1 MPQLN
6 PYYMRYFNDTQNTQL
21 TYDQRR
27 MLNNYINM
35 YNNTLLE
42 IQGLNAYLRELRLN
56 IDYIFFQS
64 NEANLEQNS
73 RNRQYLNNTT
83 PYIDIRRTR
92 RHNRTHTISNEEFLQ
107 PIAIIPTITQITT
120 ATRLV
125 RFGNILNPVNVICP
139 ITQDP
144 FVQDEVVTQINYCS
158 HLFNSLSLNTWFL
171 SKCIC
176 PICRY
181 DIRQYRADNILE
193 TPTTLN
199 TTFIQTQ
206 TEPITTSVSYIEPQ
220 TFRFRD
226 ISNNDD
232 LRIQYARE
240 YNDLLTTDVS
250 NSFYP

>member
-1 MPQLN
+1 MSNSN
-6 PYYMRYFNDTQNTQL
+6 PFYMRYFNDTQNTQL
-21 TYDQRR
+21 TSDQRR

-42 IQGLNAYLRELRLN
+42 MQGLNAYLRELRRN
-56 IDYIFFQS
+56 IDYIYFQS
-64 NEANLEQNS
+64 NEALLEQNS
-73 RNRQYLNNTT
+73 RNIQYRNNTT

-92 RHNRTHTISNEEFLQ
+92 RYNRTHTILNEDFLD

-120 ATRLV
+120 ATQLV
-125 RFGNILNPVNVICP
+125 CFGNILNPVNVICP

-144 FVQDEVVTQINYCS
+144 FVQDEIVTQIKYCS

-181 DIRQYRADNILE
+181 DIRQYRANNTFE
-193 TPTTLN
+193 TPTTIN
-199 TTFIQTQ
+199 TTLIQSQ
-206 TEPITTSVSYIEPQ
+206 TEPITTSVSYIEQP
-220 TFRFRD
+220 FRFRD

-232 LRIQYARE
+232 LARQYARE
-240 YNDLLTTDVS
+240 YNDLLTTDIS

>member
-1 MPQLN
+1 MHNSN
-6 PYYMRYFNDTQNTQL
+6 PFYMRYFNDTQNTQL
-21 TYDQRR
+21 TSDQRI

-42 IQGLNAYLRELRLN
+42 MQGLNAYLRELRHN
-56 IDYIFFQS
+56 IDYIYFQS
-64 NEANLEQNS
+64 NEFNLEHI
-73 RNRQYLNNTT
+73 RINRQYRNNTT

-92 RHNRTHTISNEEFLQ
+92 RYNRTHTILNEDFFD

-120 ATRLV
+120 ATQLV
-125 RFGNILNPVNVICP
+125 CFGNILNPVNVICP

-144 FVQDEVVTQINYCS
+144 FVQDEIVTQIKYCS

-181 DIRQYRADNILE
+181 DIRQYRANNTFE
-193 TPTTLN
+193 TPTTIN
-199 TTFIQTQ
+199 TTLIQSQ
-206 TEPITTSVSYIEPQ
+206 TEPITTSVSYIEQP
-220 TFRFRD
+220 FRFRD

-240 YNDLLTTDVS
+240 YNNLLTTDVS

>member
-1 MPQLN
+1 MPNSN
-6 PYYMRYFNDTQNTQL
+6 PFYMRYFNDTQNTQL
-21 TYDQRR
+21 TSDQRR

-42 IQGLNAYLRELRLN
+42 MQGLNAYLRELRRN
-56 IDYIFFQS
+56 IDYIYFQS
-64 NEANLEQNS
+64 NEALLEQNS
-73 RNRQYLNNTT
+73 RNIQYRNNTT

-92 RHNRTHTISNEEFLQ
+92 RYNRTHTILNEDFLD

-120 ATRLV
+120 ATQLV
-125 RFGNILNPVNVICP
+125 CFGNILNPVNVICP

-144 FVQDEVVTQINYCS
+144 FVQDEIVTQIKYCS

-181 DIRQYRADNILE
+181 DIRQYRANNTFE
-193 TPTTLN
+193 TPTTIN
-199 TTFIQTQ
+199 TTLIQSQ
-206 TEPITTSVSYIEPQ
+206 TEPITTSVSYIEQP
-220 TFRFRD
+220 FRFRN

-232 LRIQYARE
+232 LARQYARE
-240 YNDLLTTDVS
+240 YNNLLTTDVS

>member
-1 MPQLN
+1 MSNSN
-6 PYYMRYFNDTQNTQL
+6 PFYMRYFNDTQNTQL
-21 TYDQRR
+21 TSDQRR

-42 IQGLNAYLRELRLN
+42 MQGLNAYLRELRRN
-56 IDYIFFQS
+56 IDYIYFQS
-64 NEANLEQNS
+64 NEALLEQNS
-73 RNRQYLNNTT
+73 RNRQYRNNTT

-92 RHNRTHTISNEEFLQ
+92 RYNRTHTILNENFLD

-120 ATRLV
+120 ATQLV
-125 RFGNILNPVNVICP
+125 CFGNILNPVNVICP

-144 FVQDEVVTQINYCS
+144 FVQDEIVTQIKYCS

-181 DIRQYRADNILE
+181 DIRQYRANNTFE
-193 TPTTLN
+193 TPTTIN
-199 TTFIQTQ
+199 TTLIQSQ
-206 TEPITTSVSYIEPQ
+206 TEPITTSVSYIEQP
-220 TFRFRD
+220 FRFRD

-232 LRIQYARE
+232 LARQYARE
-240 YNDLLTTDVS
+240 YNDLLTTDIS

>member
-1 MPQLN
+1 
-6 PYYMRYFNDTQNTQL
+6 MRYFNDTQNTQL
-21 TYDQRR
+21 TSDQRR

-42 IQGLNAYLRELRLN
+42 MQGLNSYLRELRRN
-56 IDYIFFQS
+56 IDYIYFQS
-64 NEANLEQNS
+64 NEALLEQNS
-73 RNRQYLNNTT
+73 RNIQYRNNTT

-92 RHNRTHTISNEEFLQ
+92 RYNRTHTILNEDFFD

-120 ATRLV
+120 ATQLV
-125 RFGNILNPVNVICP
+125 CFGNILNPVNVICP

-144 FVQDEVVTQINYCS
+144 FVQDEIVTQIKYCS

-181 DIRQYRADNILE
+181 DIRQYRANNTFE
-193 TPTTLN
+193 TPTTIN
-199 TTFIQTQ
+199 TTLIQSQ
-206 TEPITTSVSYIEPQ
+206 TEPITTSVSYIEQP
-220 TFRFRD
+220 FRFRD

-232 LRIQYARE
+232 LRIQYDRE
-240 YNDLLTTDVS
+240 YNDLLTTAVS

>member
-1 MPQLN
+1 MSNSN
-6 PYYMRYFNDTQNTQL
+6 PFYMRYFNDTQNTQL
-21 TYDQRR
+21 TSDQRR

-42 IQGLNAYLRELRLN
+42 MQGLNAYLRELRRN
-56 IDYIFFQS
+56 IDYIYFQS
-64 NEANLEQNS
+64 NEALLEQNS
-73 RNRQYLNNTT
+73 RNIQYRNNTT

-92 RHNRTHTISNEEFLQ
+92 RYNRTHTILNENFLD

-120 ATRLV
+120 ATQLV
-125 RFGNILNPVNVICP
+125 CFGNILNPVNVICP

-144 FVQDEVVTQINYCS
+144 FVQDEIVTQIKYCS

-181 DIRQYRADNILE
+181 DIRQYRANNTFE
-193 TPTTLN
+193 TPTTIN
-199 TTFIQTQ
+199 TTLIQSQ
-206 TEPITTSVSYIEPQ
+206 TEPITTSVSYIEQP
-220 TFRFRD
+220 FRFRD

-232 LRIQYARE
+232 LARQYARE
-240 YNDLLTTDVS
+240 YNDLLTTDIS

>member
-1 MPQLN
+1 MPNSN
-6 PYYMRYFNDTQNTQL
+6 PFYMRYFNDTQNTQL
-21 TYDQRR
+21 TSDQRR

-42 IQGLNAYLRELRLN
+42 MQGLNAYLRELRRN
-56 IDYIFFQS
+56 IDYIYFQS
-64 NEANLEQNS
+64 NEALLEQNS
-73 RNRQYLNNTT
+73 RNRQYRNNTT

-92 RHNRTHTISNEEFLQ
+92 RYNRTHTILNEDFFD

-120 ATRLV
+120 ATQLV
-125 RFGNILNPVNVICP
+125 CFGNILNPVNVICP

-144 FVQDEVVTQINYCS
+144 FVQDEIVTQIKYCS

-181 DIRQYRADNILE
+181 DIRQYRANNTFE
-193 TPTTLN
+193 TPTTIN
-199 TTFIQTQ
+199 TTLIQSQ
-206 TEPITTSVSYIEPQ
+206 TEPITTSVSYIEQP
-220 TFRFRD
+220 FRFRV

-232 LRIQYARE
+232 LRRQYARE

>member
-1 MPQLN
+1 MPNLN
-6 PYYMRYFNDTQNTQL
+6 PFYMRYFNDTQNTQL
-21 TYDQRR
+21 TSDQRR

-42 IQGLNAYLRELRLN
+42 MKGLNAYLRELRRN
-56 IDYIFFQS
+56 IDYIYFQS
-64 NEANLEQNS
+64 NEFNLEQI
-73 RNRQYLNNTT
+73 RINRQYRNNTT
-83 PYIDIRRTR
+83 PYIDIHRERRY
-92 RHNRTHTISNEEFLQ
+92 NRTHTIVNEDFLD

-120 ATRLV
+120 ATRLE

-144 FVQDEVVTQINYCS
+144 FVQDEIVTQIKYCS
-158 HLFNSLSLNTWFL
+158 HLFNSISLNTWFL

-181 DIRQYRADNILE
+181 DIRQYRADNTLE
-193 TPTTLN
+193 TPTTINRHL
-199 TTFIQTQ
+199 IQSQ
-206 TEPITTSVSYIEPQ
+206 TEPITTSVSYIEP
-220 TFRFRD
+220 FRFRD

-240 YNDLLTTDVS
+240 YNNLLTTDVS